1 MFPGGMEPGTAGKKG
16 GAAGGRHF
24 VPWELGKVSVG
35 SNEVLREMS
44 FGRNSVINSGK
55 GGKPG
60 SKQSFLRKISPMK
73 LILGGYLG
81 IILAGTLLLAL
92 PGATRGPGG
101 TPVSDC
107 FFTATSATCV
117 TGLVRYDTFTH
128 WTLFGQLVLL
138 GLIQVGG
145 IGFMTVAILV
155 MIFAGKKI
163 SLSQRSLM
171 QNSISA
177 PQIGGIVRLTKFIAL
192 GTFAVEFAGALLL
205 SFSFIPRFGVKKGIY
220 FSVFHSISAFCNAG
234 FDLMGG
240 TTGEFSSLTAAGGDW
255 YVCTV
260 IMLLIFLGGLGFVVW
275 RDVITHKFRFRRF
288 RLQSKMVLSISIG
301 LVIAGAAVLALLEWN
316 GALYR
321 DLSVNERIH
330 ASLFQSVSL
339 RTAGFNT
346 VDLAKMTEGSKF
358 IMICIMLIGG
368 STGSTAGGIKTTTF
382 WILCISIFATFRRK
396 KNIEMFGR
404 RMDEGI
410 TRTAACVFMTYL
422 LMTIGVSVV
431 ISAIEGLPMITAL
444 FESVSAMA
452 TVGLTLGVTPG
463 LGMVSKL
470 LLAFLMLCGRVG
482 SITMLLAFSSDK
494 RAANSRLP
502 LENVQV
508 G

>member
-1 MFPGGMEPGTAGKKG
+1 
-16 GAAGGRHF
+16 
-24 VPWELGKVSVG
+24 
-35 SNEVLREMS
+35 
-44 FGRNSVINSGK
+44 
-55 GGKPG
+55 
-60 SKQSFLRKISPMK
+60 MK
-73 LILGGYLG
+73 LILGGYLA

-92 PGATRGPGG
+92 PGATKGPGA

-155 MIFAGKKI
+155 MIFAKKKI
-163 SLSQRSLM
+163 SLNQRSLM

-192 GTFAVEFAGALLL
+192 GTFAVELAGAVLL
-205 SFSFIPRFGVKKGIY
+205 SFSFIPRFGVGKGIY
-220 FSVFHSISAFCNAG
+220 FSLFHSISAFCNAG

-240 TTGEFSSLTAAGGDW
+240 TTGEFSSLTGAGGDW
-255 YVCTV
+255 YVCT
-260 IMLLIFLGGLGFVVW
+260 ILMLLIFLGGLGFVVW
-275 RDVITHKFRFRRF
+275 RDVLTHKFRFRRF
-288 RLQSKMVLSISIG
+288 RLQSKMVLAISAG
-301 LVIAGAAVLALLEWN
+301 LVAAGAVLLALLEWN
-316 GALYR
+316 GALYGE
-321 DLSVNERIH
+321 LSVNEKIH
-330 ASLFQSVSL
+330 ASIFQSVSL

-346 VDLAKMTEGSKF
+346 VDLAEMTEGSRF
-358 IMICIMLIGG
+358 IMIGLMLVGG

-422 LMTIGVSVV
+422 LLTSGVAVI
-431 ISAIEGLPMITAL
+431 ISAVEGLPMITAL

-452 TVGLTLGVTPG
+452 TVGLSLGVTPS
-463 LGMVSKL
+463 LGMLSKL

-494 RAANSRLP
+494 RVTNSRLP

>member
-1 MFPGGMEPGTAGKKG
+1 M
-16 GAAGGRHF
+16 
-24 VPWELGKVSVG
+24 
-35 SNEVLREMS
+35 
-44 FGRNSVINSGK
+44 SGK
-55 GGKPG
+55 IK
-60 SKQSFLRKISPMK
+60 SKQGLLHRISPMK
-73 LILGGYLG
+73 LLLGGYLA
-81 IILAGTLLLAL
+81 IILAGTLLLSL
-92 PGATRGPGG
+92 PGATRGPGS

-128 WTLFGQLVLL
+128 WTLFGQLVIL

-145 IGFMTVAILV
+145 MGFVTVAILALV
-155 MIFAGKKI
+155 FAKKKI
-163 SLSQRSLM
+163 GLNQRSLM

-177 PQIGGIVRLTKFIAL
+177 PQIGGIVRMTKFIAL
-192 GTFAVEFAGALLL
+192 GTFGVELAGALLL
-205 SFSFIPRFGVKKGIY
+205 SFSFIPRFGVAKGLY
-220 FSVFHSISAFCNAG
+220 FSVFHSVSAFCNGG

-240 TTGEFSSLTAAGGDW
+240 TTGEFSSLTGFGGDW
-255 YVCTV
+255 YVGTI
-260 IMLLIFLGGLGFVVW
+260 IMLLIFLGGLGFFVW
-275 RDVITHKFRFRRF
+275 HDVIEHKFCFRRF
-288 RLQSKMVLSISIG
+288 GLQSKMVLSVSLA
-301 LVIAGAAVLALLEWN
+301 LVAAGAVILMILEWN
-316 GALYR
+316 GSVFQ
-321 DLSVNERIH
+321 DMTLSERIH
-330 ASLFQSVSL
+330 AGIFQSVSL

-346 VDLAKMTEGSKF
+346 ADLADMTEGAQL
-358 IMICIMLIGG
+358 IMICLMFIGG

-404 RMDEGI
+404 RMEEGI

-422 LMTIGVSVV
+422 LLTIGASVI
-431 ISAIEGLPMITAL
+431 ISAVEGLPLLTAL

-452 TVGLTLGVTPG
+452 TVGLTFGVTPG

-494 RAANSRLP
+494 RVTNSRLP
-502 LENVQV
+502 LEKVQV